1 MGGTELA
8 DAWRS
13 SIGAGGA
20 LSASEL
26 DVLFEVLADR
36 ERRRILRYFAES
48 DDEAATFA
56 ELIEFLADEAAEG
69 ADPDRLAVTL
79 HHTHLPKLADVG
91 FIEYDDRSET
101 VRYRGEPA
109 VEEIVA
115 LARTYG
121 SESDSSSAR
130 D

>member
-48 DDEAATFA
+48 DDESDSDPYVRASATISSTA
-56 ELIEFLADEAAEG
+56 G
-69 ADPDRLAVTL
+69 SP
-79 HHTHLPKLADVG
+79 
-91 FIEYDDRSET
+91 
-101 VRYRGEPA
+101 RYRT
-109 VEEIVA
+109 VS
-115 LARTYG
+115 LR
-121 SESDSSSAR
+121 SSYSMKPTSASLGK
-130 D
+130 